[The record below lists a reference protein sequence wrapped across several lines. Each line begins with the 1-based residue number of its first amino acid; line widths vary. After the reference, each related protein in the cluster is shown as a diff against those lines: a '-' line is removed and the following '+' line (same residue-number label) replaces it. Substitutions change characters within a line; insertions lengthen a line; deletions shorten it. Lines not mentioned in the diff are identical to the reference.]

1 MFKQVIMVRSDLK
14 LPKGKLAAQVAHAS
28 VESSLKSN
36 KEDLKA
42 WRNSGMA
49 KIVVK
54 VDDEKQLYKYAQ
66 AAKDKGLSVGII
78 TDAGKTVVAPG
89 TTTCAGI
96 GPGLEEDI
104 DAITG
109 DLKLL

>member
-1 MFKQVIMVRSDLK
+1 MYKQVIIVRNDLK
-14 LPKGKLAAQVAHAS
+14 LPKGKLAAQCAHAS
-28 VESSLKSN
+28 VEGV
-36 KEDLKA
+36 LKA
-42 WRNSGMA
+42 DKDVVSSWRRSGMM

-54 VDDEKQLYKYAQ
+54 VESESDLYKYAQ
-66 AAKDKGLSVGII
+66 LAKDKRLPVSII

-89 TTTCAGI
+89 TTTCCGV
-96 GPGLEEDI
+96 GPASEDEL